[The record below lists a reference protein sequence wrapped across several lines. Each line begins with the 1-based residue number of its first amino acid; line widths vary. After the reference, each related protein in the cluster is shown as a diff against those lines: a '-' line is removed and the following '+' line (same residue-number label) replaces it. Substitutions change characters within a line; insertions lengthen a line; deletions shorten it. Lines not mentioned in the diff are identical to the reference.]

1 MLPIELQRQH
11 PVRGVAKGICQQ
23 QPVLLSAAGQ
33 HGELVLNIGVQ
44 PRLASTVAGGRGRR
58 KSEDPVL

>member
-1 MLPIELQRQH
+1 M
-11 PVRGVAKGICQQ
+11 RGVAEGICQQ

-33 HGELVLNIGVQ
+33 HGELVLNLGVQ
-44 PRLASTVAGGRGRR
+44 PRLAGTVAGGRGRR

>member
-33 HGELVLNIGVQ
+33 HAELVLNIGVQ
-44 PRLASTVAGGRGRR
+44 PRLAGTVARGRGR